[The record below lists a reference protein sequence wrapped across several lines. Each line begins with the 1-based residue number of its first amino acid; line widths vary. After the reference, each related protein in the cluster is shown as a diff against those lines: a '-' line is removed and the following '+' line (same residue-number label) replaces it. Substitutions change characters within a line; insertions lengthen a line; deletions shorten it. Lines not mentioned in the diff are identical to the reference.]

1 VRILVE
7 LSDFNDGTNATK
19 MSKFM
24 YIYLGGIPSSSIQ
37 HSFSRSES
45 FKKGK
50 KPGLLHTYTVRRVD
64 EVVQHQHL
72 VTQDQFTQVSKKFS
86 DIPAEDLL

>member
-24 YIYLGGIPSSSIQ
+24 YFEVGFTVHPFNIPSPEARALKYVKSLD
-37 HSFSRSES
+37 F
-45 FKKGK
+45 
-50 KPGLLHTYTVRRVD
+50 
-64 EVVQHQHL
+64 
-72 VTQDQFTQVSKKFS
+72 
-86 DIPAEDLL
+86 

>member
-24 YIYLGGIPSSSIQ
+24 YIYLGGIHSSSIQ
-37 HSFSRSES
+37 HSLYRSES
-45 FKKGK
+45 FKKFE
-50 KPGLLHTYTVRRVD
+50 KPGLLKGPVFCPGFYTFD
-64 EVVQHQHL
+64 PMYKKNHGEV
-72 VTQDQFTQVSKKFS
+72 F
-86 DIPAEDLL
+86 I